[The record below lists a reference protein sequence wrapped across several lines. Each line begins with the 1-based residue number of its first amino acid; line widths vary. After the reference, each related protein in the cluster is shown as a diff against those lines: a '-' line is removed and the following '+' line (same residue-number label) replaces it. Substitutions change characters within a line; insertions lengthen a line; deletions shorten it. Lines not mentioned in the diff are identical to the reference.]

1 MYNNGE
7 FHTVRGY
14 EILDKGKKLLTNS
27 MEDYLEM
34 IYRTS
39 IEEGY
44 TRINLL
50 AEALNV
56 QASSVT
62 KMVQKLNKLGLIKY
76 EKYGIIQLTDDGRE
90 IGIFLMKRHRTIED
104 FLRLIGLEE
113 NILLN
118 TELIEHNVTSDALYK
133 IEMLNSFFQN
143 YPEVL
148 EKYEE
153 YRKIHNEE

>member
-14 EILDKGKKLLTNS
+14 EILDKGRKLLTNS

-39 IEEGY
+39 IKDGY

-76 EKYGIIQLTDDGRE
+76 EKYGIIQLTEDGRE

-104 FLRLIGLEE
+104 FLRLVGLEE

-153 YRKIHNEE
+153 YRRIHNEE

>member
-133 IEMLNSFFQN
+133 IEILNSFFQN

-153 YRKIHNEE
+153 YRRIHNEE

>member
-76 EKYGIIQLTDDGRE
+76 EKYGIIQLTEDGKG
-90 IGIFLMKRHRTIED
+90 IGIFLMKRHKTIEG
-104 FLRLIGLEE
+104 FLKLIGLEE

-143 YPEVL
+143 HPEVL
-148 EKYEE
+148 EKYEG
-153 YRKIHNEE
+153 YRRMHNGE